1 MKPNEEELRSI
12 EEEELELRGVYDSLN
27 KQLHKGESRFRTEE
41 ERARTLTA
49 EIVGTRR
56 NEDKAALA
64 SDEALSHHMRDL
76 KLDELEDIDKL
87 LDNPYFARVVVEEE
101 INGKVRQISYKLG
114 LRSNT
119 ECRIIDWRRAPIA
132 KLYYEYREGDE
143 YFEEI
148 QGKDREGTIL
158 TRNKVR
164 ISEGKL
170 EEVTNRFGTF
180 VQVEGEWVKSQAS
193 GSRGSAGRMPDVLS
207 LITPE
212 QFKSITEDAENAVLI
227 QGIAGSGKTTVA
239 LHRLAWL
246 MHEDNS
252 DYGPS
257 EVAVILRSPV
267 LRKYIEASL
276 ETLEISGV
284 PVLTWK
290 QWRERTLGA
299 IIGSK
304 PKDILRPSDNTPF
317 SVRRVKYSTG
327 VLKALEQHVKGQNLW
342 VLRHFKERLQL
353 NHLPDS
359 VTTMIE
365 EQEILEEPIVVFL
378 RRLKA
383 VIKDASR
390 TPDGYPGAF
399 VEAIEEIDKVSP
411 ALGRYQHDL
420 VEILKNTSC
429 IIDNDETRLLDERVI
444 GDAQKWAQRC
454 LDNKE
459 FDFTDDPL
467 IIRLH
472 QLKTGKH
479 LNHNGSDIRYKHIV
493 IDELQDFGAVE
504 LAPLVSTAEK
514 RENLTL
520 SGDSAQD
527 IREDSNFTGWER
539 LQNLWG
545 LDSSNARYIE
555 LKVSHR
561 STIEIMRFADS
572 VLGKQREIEGR
583 HGKPPL
589 WHKSLNED
597 SGVARALEWLE
608 LAVEKF
614 PDSIVAVLCANRED
628 AKFAYSLLEP
638 SFGPILRY
646 GDRNDFTFEEGIVV
660 TEVGTVKGLEF
671 KSVLVWN
678 PSREN
683 YPNKSKAKSMLYV
696 AATRAEDNLCLVS
709 WDNPSKLLPG
719 IYSKLVR
726 GIEEEPEVAENQGPG
741 LRFNN

>member
-1 MKPNEEELRSI
+1 MKPNEEELKSI
-12 EEEELELRGVYDSLN
+12 EEERVELEGVFESLN
-27 KQLHKGESRFRTEE
+27 KQLERGESRFKTEE
-41 ERARTLTA
+41 QRARTLTA

-56 NEDKAALA
+56 NEEKVALA
-64 SDEALSHHMRDL
+64 SDEALSHKMRDL
-76 KLDELEDIDKL
+76 KLDELVDIDKL

-101 INGKVRQISYKLG
+101 INGKLRQISYKLG

-164 ISEGKL
+164 IKDGRL
-170 EEVTNRFGTF
+170 EEVTNKLGTF
-180 VQVEGEWVKSQAS
+180 AFVEGEWIKSQAG
-193 GSRGSAGRMPDVLS
+193 GSRGNAGRMPDVLS

-246 MHEDNS
+246 MHEDNT

-257 EVAVILRSPV
+257 DVAVILRSPV

-290 QWRERTLGA
+290 QWREKVLGA
-299 IIGSK
+299 VVGIK
-304 PKDILRPSDNTPF
+304 PQDIPRPQQKTPF

-327 VLKALEQHVKGQNLW
+327 VLKALEQHVKGQSLW
-342 VLRHFKERLQL
+342 VLRHFNQTFRL
-353 NHLPDS
+353 NELPEL
-359 VTTMIE
+359 VKTMID
-365 EQEILEEPIVVFL
+365 EQEILEEPVLVFL
-378 RRLKA
+378 RKLKA
-383 VIKDASR
+383 LIKDASR
-390 TPDGYPGAF
+390 NPGGYPAAF
-399 VEAIEEIDKVSP
+399 SDALEEIERITP
-411 ALGRYQHDL
+411 ALQKYQHDL
-420 VEILKNTSC
+420 VEILKNQDC
-429 IIDNDETRLLDERVI
+429 ILENDETTLLDKKVI
-444 GDAQKWAQRC
+444 SDARNWATQC
-454 LDNKE
+454 LENKQ

-472 QLKTGKH
+472 QLKSGKF
-479 LNHNGSDIRYKHIV
+479 LNHKGSDARYKHIV

-504 LAPLVSTAEK
+504 LAPLVSSAEK

-527 IREDSNFTGWER
+527 IREDSNFTGWQR
-539 LQNLWG
+539 LQKIWG
-545 LDSSNARYIE
+545 LDASNARYVE

-561 STIEIMRFADS
+561 STVEIMRFADN
-572 VLGKQREIEGR
+572 VLGKNRNIEGR
-583 HGKPPL
+583 NGKPPL
-589 WHKSLNED
+589 WHKCLSED
-597 SGVARALEWLE
+597 SGVSKILNWLE

-614 PDSIVAVLCANRED
+614 PDAITAVLCANRED
-628 AKFAYSLLEP
+628 ARFAHSLLEP
-638 SFGPILRY
+638 TFGPILRY

-660 TEVGTVKGLEF
+660 TEIGTVKGLEF
-671 KSVLVWN
+671 KSVLLWN
-678 PSREN
+678 PSSN
-683 YPNKSKAKSMLYV
+683 SFPNNSRAKSMLYV
-696 AATRAEDNLCLVS
+696 GATRAEDNLCIVS
-709 WDNPSKLLPG
+709 WDKPSRLLPG
-719 IYSKLVR
+719 INSKLVR
-726 GIEEEPEVAENQGPG
+726 GIEEEVEVEDRSPG